1 MSLTAGV
8 PGKVPVLMLIGI
20 KEDGPLMGFGVE
32 LETASVELL
41 LILAIAPCTQACIC
55 VLPVELVVPL

>member
-20 KEDGPLMGFGVE
+20 KGEGPLMGLGVE
-32 LETASVELL
+32 FGTPSVLL

-55 VLPVELVVPL
+55 VFPVELVVPF

>member
-8 PGKVPVLMLIGI
+8 PGKVPVLMLIGM
-20 KEDGPLMGFGVE
+20 KDDGPLIGLGVE
-32 LETASVELL
+32 LDTPSVVL
-41 LILAIAPCTQACIC
+41 LILAIAPCTQACIW